1 MDCSAIGL
9 VERGEFSTRTSL
21 PLEVPQ
27 ETSDISATLPSLLL
41 HQHRAPLHPTE
52 TLPTIAPSLPP
63 ASTFPAADSSG
74 DTQTSSPNILTG
86 GVPPTSPTE
95 LQQKK
100 RAADTVAKKANPSA
114 ESLGSKLPV
123 NPVDASV

>member
-1 MDCSAIGL
+1 M
-9 VERGEFSTRTSL
+9 
-21 PLEVPQ
+21 
-27 ETSDISATLPSLLL
+27 
-41 HQHRAPLHPTE
+41 HQHRTPLHPPE
-52 TLPTIAPSLPP
+52 TLPKITPSLP
-63 ASTFPAADSSG
+63 AVSNFPATDSSG
-74 DTQTSSPNILTG
+74 DTQTSSPYIITG

-95 LQQKK
+95 LQRKK